1 MSSRAQ
7 KRANQ
12 QNAQH
17 STGPRTEQGKQ
28 RCSQNAVKHG
38 LRSKHPVITGE
49 DPAEYQSK
57 LDKLRNDL
65 RPVNALEDEI
75 VEQIADTAWRLKRL
89 TRIEAAVNAYH
100 LDRCAGKEHNAGK
113 DDEHILG
120 NTFTGYALTDLTRL
134 SRYEAQLSRRFHRLT
149 KELRDLRKERDK
161 TFFVENPYEQRHQH
175 QPTRT
180 NSANKPAIDIAEEV
194 KRNEQTQSAQ
204 DKLESVTS
212 GDSPAPKRPPTSAP
226 FTDFHRVNPDTTGQ
240 RGPKEAI
247 K

>member
-7 KRANQ
+7 KRANK

-49 DPAEYQSK
+49 DPVEYQSK
-57 LDKLRNDL
+57 LDQLRNDL

-75 VEQIADTAWRLKRL
+75 VEQIADTSWRLKRL
-89 TRIEAAVNAYH
+89 SRIEAAVNSYH
-100 LDRCAGKEHNAGK
+100 LDRCANKEHNAGK

-149 KELRDLRKERDK
+149 KELRDLRKEREK
-161 TFFVENPYEQRHQH
+161 IFFVENPYEQRHQQ

-180 NSANKPAIDIAEEV
+180 NGVNKPSIDIAEQV
-194 KRNEQTQSAQ
+194 KRNEQTQSVQAI
-204 DKLESVTS
+204 LESITS
-212 GDSPAPKRPPTSAP
+212 DDSPLQKRPSTSAP
-226 FTDFHRVNPDTTGQ
+226 ITDFHRVNPSTTGQ
-240 RGPKEAI
+240 QGPKEAV